1 MSPLIQIGTGI
12 VLFLHR
18 FSVVVLGV
26 LNSVKV
32 LGERERPLPSIDTLF
47 VCIVMLS
54 LAIIVQF
61 FCVEL
66 FINIATKQ
74 LLEFALSFLCVS

>member
-32 LGERERPLPSIDTLF
+32 LGERERSLPSIDTLF

-54 LAIIVQF
+54 LAIIVQV

-66 FINIATKQ
+66 FINIAI
-74 LLEFALSFLCVS
+74 LNSY